1 MKYLSDFPEIIKEFD
16 CDLNI
21 NINPNFIL
29 YGSNKKYWW
38 KCNKGHSWESRCDN
52 RTINKRNCPYCCGQK
67 VCKSN
72 SLSTNYPNLICEW
85 DKEKN
90 ELTPDDVTC
99 GSSKKIWWKCV
110 KGHMWKTS
118 CKKRTNGTGC
128 PYCCGKKVDLSNCLA
143 TTYPDIASQWHPTK
157 NNEITPYDVVANS
170 NKKFWFICKINKNH
184 EWIASPNRRVSQNST
199 CPYCCGQKVDLS
211 NCLATTYPDI
221 ASQWHPTKNNEITPY
236 DVVAGCGKKIWWLC
250 EKNHS
255 WAAYCY
261 SRTGFA
267 KNGCPYCCESKGE
280 KLIKNYLIKNSIEFT
295 YQYKLEYGGKADFY
309 IKHKNFIIEFQGEQ
323 HYIPTYF
330 GGKKSKEDQ
339 FYQCVENDFKKRLFC
354 KNNNISIFEIPFWE
368 KENIVEILDC
378 KFNNKEYLFSNPPD
392 KVKTNKEK
400 LNFILDKLQT
410 DNEHV

>member
-128 PYCCGKKVDLSNCLA
+128 PYCCGK
-143 TTYPDIASQWHPTK
+143 
-157 NNEITPYDVVANS
+157 
-170 NKKFWFICKINKNH
+170 
-184 EWIASPNRRVSQNST
+184 
-199 CPYCCGQKVDLS
+199 KVDLS